1 MRKFDN
7 CLKASDVTVWLKLQQ
22 QDIKPQYYAFR
33 WLTLLLSQEFEL
45 PGVTVRWSDEPPLKD
60 RQNCAVYIICVFPVL
75 VSKCLVYVRTATKFC
90 HFSGRFSLIFL
101 PPLFPEENVWGSVAQ
116 FFYPT
121 IR

>member
-45 PGVTVRWSDEPPLKD
+45 PGMTIRQSDMLSLKD
-60 RQNCAVYIICVFPVL
+60 RQNCILFVY
-75 VSKCLVYVRTATKFC
+75 SQY
-90 HFSGRFSLIFL
+90 
-101 PPLFPEENVWGSVAQ
+101 
-116 FFYPT
+116 
-121 IR
+121 